1 MPRAASPR
9 ARGRPVNIE
18 TKRFTVRSLT
28 ARDASGL
35 LRQWISNPTVMAAL
49 NMPPRRLSQADLER
63 FIASYDDSIRYLVGI
78 FLRATGEIIG
88 AFMLDVTPAHALV
101 KASGFIGDRN
111 WWGKMVLEEVGTGL
125 FDEFFKNRGIE
136 KATAQVWEKNFAALV
151 PLRRLGFKVEG
162 FLRNEIRAFD
172 GSGRR
177 NQFILGLLAS
187 DWKPFENDR

>member
-1 MPRAASPR
+1 MAHAASPR

-18 TKRFTVRSLT
+18 TQRFTVRSLT
-28 ARDASGL
+28 ARDVSGVFRL
-35 LRQWISNPTVMAAL
+35 WISNPTVMAAL

-63 FIASYDDSIRYLVGI
+63 FIASYDDNTRYLVGI
-78 FLRATGEIIG
+78 FNRATGEIIG

-111 WWGKMVLEEVGTGL
+111 WWGKMVFEEVGTGL

-177 NQFILGLLAS
+177 NQFILGLLAA
-187 DWKPFENDR
+187 DWKPFNNDK

>member
-1 MPRAASPR
+1 MARAANPQ
-9 ARGRPVNIE
+9 ARGKPVNIE
-18 TKRFTVRSLT
+18 TARFSVRSLT
-28 ARDASGL
+28 TRDASGVF
-35 LRQWISNPTVMAAL
+35 RQWISNPTVMAAL
-49 NMPPRRLSQADLER
+49 NMPARRLSQADLER
-63 FIASYDDSIRYLVGI
+63 FIASYDDKVRYLVGI
-78 FLRATGEIIG
+78 FKRGSGDIIG

-111 WWGKMVLEEVGTGL
+111 WWGKTVFEEVGTGL

-151 PLRRLGFKVEG
+151 PLRRLGFQVEG

-177 NQFILGLLAS
+177 NQFILGLLAT
-187 DWKPFENDR
+187 DWKPFKNDT

>member
-1 MPRAASPR
+1 MPQVPKPQ
-9 ARGRPVNIE
+9 ARGKPIAIE
-18 TKRFTVRSLT
+18 TKRFAVRSLT
-28 ARDASGL
+28 ARDVSGAF
-35 LRQWISNPTVMAAL
+35 RIWVSNPTVMAAL
-49 NMPPRRLSQADLER
+49 NMPARRLSQADLER
-63 FIASYDDSIRYLVGI
+63 FIASYDDKVRYLVGI
-78 FLRATGEIIG
+78 FVRRTGEIIG

-111 WWGKMVLEEVGTGL
+111 WWGKMVFEEVGTGL

-151 PLRRLGFKVEG
+151 PLRRLGFQVEG

-177 NQFILGLLAS
+177 NQFILGLLAA
-187 DWKPFENDR
+187 DWKPFDNDK

>member
-1 MPRAASPR
+1 MAQTSKPLS
-9 ARGRPVNIE
+9 RGKPIAVE
-18 TKRFTVRSLT
+18 TKRFAVRSLT
-28 ARDASGL
+28 ARDVSGAF
-35 LRQWISNPTVMAAL
+35 RMWVSNPTVMAAL
-49 NMPPRRLSQADLER
+49 NMPARRLSQADLER
-63 FIASYDDSIRYLVGI
+63 FIASYDDKLRYLVGI
-78 FLRATGEIIG
+78 FTRGSGEIIG

-111 WWGKMVLEEVGTGL
+111 WWGKMVFEEVGTGL
-125 FDEFFKNRGIE
+125 FDEFFRNRGIE
-136 KATAQVWEKNFAALV
+136 KATAQVWERNFAALV

-177 NQFILGLLAS
+177 NQFILGLLAT

>member
-1 MPRAASPR
+1 MPQAPKPQ
-9 ARGRPVNIE
+9 ARGRPIAIE
-18 TKRFTVRSLT
+18 TKRFAVRSLT
-28 ARDASGL
+28 ARDVTGAF
-35 LRQWISNPTVMAAL
+35 RMWVSNPTVMAAL
-49 NMPPRRLSQADLER
+49 NMPARRLSQADLER
-63 FIASYDDSIRYLVGI
+63 FIASYDDKIRYLVGI
-78 FLRATGEIIG
+78 FLRGSGEIIG

-111 WWGKMVLEEVGTGL
+111 WWGKMVFEEVGTGL

-177 NQFILGLLAS
+177 NQFILGLLAA
-187 DWKPFENDR
+187 DWKPFENDT